1 MNYEFQEYDVDNDG
15 SIYADEL
22 YDRAIENKLI

>member
-1 MNYEFQEYDVDNDG
+1 MNYEFQEYDFDNDG

-22 YDRAIENKLI
+22 YDRAIENK